1 MGDDEMSTPALI
13 FISFWG
19 TYYLFHV
26 VVFTTNCI
34 YENIKKKYPYYY
46 DNYNRV
52 VNIEHKRKNWEDN
65 MFDLQNIC
73 KESHVNHHNIKFKTY
88 EIEVNNII
96 V

>member
-1 MGDDEMSTPALI
+1 MGDDKTSTPALI

-19 TYYLFHV
+19 MYYLFHII
-26 VVFTTNCI
+26 VFATNCL

-52 VNIEHKRKNWEDN
+52 VDIEHKRKRWDDN
-65 MFDLQNIC
+65 IFNSETIC

-88 EIEVNNII
+88 EIEANNII